1 MMSLKLASVQGRA
14 HFVIGSSADF
24 RVVDVERSSNGALPS
39 DVMSCYSVWE
49 SLRAHASSLAK
60 TDGVACSIEQ
70 LDCPVPQ
77 PRQLFAVGLN
87 YKKHAEE
94 VGSPIPATP
103 LTFAKFQSSI
113 NTPSGDVHLVG
124 ETCDYESEL
133 VIVIGTGGTN
143 IVQADA
149 WQHIAG
155 ITAGQDISDRTL
167 QSSGVPP
174 QFSLGKSRTGFT
186 PMGPWVT
193 DMHDNSSRDDLRLTC
208 SVNGEIRQ
216 DTKTSD
222 MIFDISQIVSY
233 LSSVCHLFPGDAIFT
248 GTAAGVGHGHKPP
261 LYLQRGDIIETT
273 LEGVGII
280 RNRCV

>member
-1 MMSLKLASVQGRA
+1 MSLKLASVQGRA
-14 HFVIGSSADF
+14 QFVIGSSTEF
-24 RVVDVERSSNGALPS
+24 RVVDVEHSSNGSLPS

-49 SLRAHASSLAK
+49 SLRAHAETLSS
-60 TDGVACSIEQ
+60 TDGVACSLEQ

-94 VGSPIPATP
+94 MGSPIPSTP

-113 NTPSGDVHLVG
+113 NTPCGDVQLVG
-124 ETCDYESEL
+124 ATCDYESEL
-133 VIVIGTGGTN
+133 VIVIGAGGSN
-143 IVQADA
+143 ISQADA

-167 QSSGVPP
+167 QYSGVPP

-186 PMGPWVT
+186 PMGPWVA
-193 DMHDNSSRDDLRLTC
+193 DMQHNPSRDDLRLTC
-208 SVNGEIRQ
+208 SINGEIRQ
-216 DTKTSD
+216 DTKTND
-222 MIFDISQIVSY
+222 MIFDVSEIVSY
-233 LSSVCHLFPGDAIFT
+233 LSGICQLFPGDAIFT
-248 GTAAGVGHGHKPP
+248 GTTSGVGHGHKPP
-261 LYLQRGDIIETT
+261 MYLQRGDIIETT

>member
-1 MMSLKLASVQGRA
+1 MSLQLASVQGRA
-14 HFVIGSSADF
+14 HFVIGSSTEF
-24 RVVDVERSSNGALPS
+24 RVVDVEHSSKGSLPS

-49 SLRAHASSLAK
+49 ALRAHATTLTK
-60 TDGVACSIEQ
+60 TDGVACLLEQ
-70 LDCPVPQ
+70 LDCPVPR

-94 VGSPIPATP
+94 MGTPIPTTP

-113 NTPSGDVHLVG
+113 NTPYGDVQLVG
-124 ETCDYESEL
+124 TTCDYESEL
-133 VIVIGTGGTN
+133 VVVIGTGGTN
-143 IVQADA
+143 IAQADA
-149 WQHIAG
+149 WRHIAG

-167 QSSGVPP
+167 QYSGVPP

-193 DMHDNSSRDDLRLTC
+193 DTHNNSSRDNLRLTC

-222 MIFDISQIVSY
+222 MIFDIPQIISY
-233 LSSVCHLFPGDAIFT
+233 LSGICELFPGDAIFT
-248 GTAAGVGHGHKPP
+248 GTTAGVGHGHKPP
-261 LYLQRGDIIETT
+261 VYLKRGDIIETT

>member
-1 MMSLKLASVQGRA
+1 MPLKLASIQGRA
-14 HFVIGSSADF
+14 HFVIGSSNDF
-24 RVVDVERSSNGALPS
+24 RVVDVEHSSKGSLPS
-39 DVMSCYSVWE
+39 DVMACFSVWQ
-49 SLRAHASSLAK
+49 SLRAHAASLAK

-94 VGSPIPATP
+94 MGSPLPTTP

-113 NTPSGDVHLVG
+113 NTPCGDVRLVG
-124 ETCDYESEL
+124 STCDYESEL
-133 VIVIGTGGTN
+133 VIVIGAGGIN
-143 IVQADA
+143 IAQSDA

-155 ITAGQDISDRTL
+155 IAAGQDISDRTL
-167 QSSGVPP
+167 QYSGVPP

-186 PMGPWVT
+186 PIGPWVA
-193 DMHDNSSRDDLRLTC
+193 DMDDNASRDDLRLTC

-233 LSSVCHLFPGDAIFT
+233 LSDICQLFPCDAIFT
-248 GTAAGVGHGHKPP
+248 GTTAGVGHGLKPP
-261 LYLQRGDIIETT
+261 IYLQRGDIIETT
-273 LEGVGII
+273 LEGVGMI

>member
-1 MMSLKLASVQGRA
+1 MPLKLASIQGRA
-14 HFVIGSSADF
+14 HFVIGSSNDF
-24 RVVDVERSSNGALPS
+24 RVVDVEHSSKGSLPS
-39 DVMSCYSVWE
+39 DVMACFSVWQ
-49 SLRAHASSLAK
+49 SLRAHAASLAK

-94 VGSPIPATP
+94 MGSPLPTTP

-113 NTPSGDVHLVG
+113 NTPCGDVRLVG
-124 ETCDYESEL
+124 STCDYESEL
-133 VIVIGTGGTN
+133 VIVIGAGGIN
-143 IVQADA
+143 IAQSDA

-155 ITAGQDISDRTL
+155 IAAGQDISDRTL
-167 QSSGVPP
+167 QYSGVPP

-186 PMGPWVT
+186 PIGPLVA
-193 DMHDNSSRDDLRLTC
+193 DMDDNASRDDLRLTC

-233 LSSVCHLFPGDAIFT
+233 LSDICQLFPGDAIFT
-248 GTAAGVGHGHKPP
+248 GTTAGVGHGLKPP
-261 LYLQRGDIIETT
+261 IYLQRGDIIETT
-273 LEGVGII
+273 LEGVGMI